1 MDENRFIKFELTE
14 IRNSVRKILY
24 EVLGK
29 HGLPDD
35 IQYSERID
43 SYIEYTS
50 LEAVEIIA
58 YVEDEFQIE
67 IEDELLGMEFISSIE
82 EMADIIYQ
90 YTQEKDV
97 ANNDGKI

>member
-1 MDENRFIKFELTE
+1 MKTDLSNLELTE

-90 YTQEKDV
+90 YTKEKDV

>member
-1 MDENRFIKFELTE
+1 M
-14 IRNSVRKILY
+14 Y

-90 YTQEKDV
+90 YTKEKDV